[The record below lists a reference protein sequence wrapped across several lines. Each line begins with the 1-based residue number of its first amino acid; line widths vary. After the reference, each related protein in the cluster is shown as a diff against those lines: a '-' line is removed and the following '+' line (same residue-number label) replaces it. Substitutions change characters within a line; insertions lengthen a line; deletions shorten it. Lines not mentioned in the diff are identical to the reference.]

1 MKSYHSPPIVIGPD
15 RKIQSLKRL
24 SKVHTVFDEN
34 YLQEL
39 LADHPKL
46 LPVQEIRSDVGEL
59 LCIGR
64 EVNVGDSLLLYF
76 NKGSKF

>member
-46 LPVQEIRSDVGEL
+46 LPVQEIRSDVVAKL
-59 LCIGR
+59 MLVIVYYYILIK
-64 EVNVGDSLLLYF
+64 EVSF
-76 NKGSKF
+76 R